1 VVESICPRCGKQT
14 DGEMVDEDLYIL
26 VVCDK
31 CEVILGILPKF
42 YQKATWKAGKPR
54 EAGEEADEAAPAAA
68 KGEPGASTIQALEQY
83 MKLEDIKLSFAD
95 GLLFIHDLDSFL
107 SLDEEQGL
115 TAALEAQ
122 QG

>member
-1 VVESICPRCGKQT
+1 MVESICPRCGKQT

-54 EAGEEADEAAPAAA
+54 EAGEEADEAAPAAGQ
-68 KGEPGASTIQALEQY
+68 GEPGASTIQALER
-83 MKLEDIKLSFAD
+83 KKRTEDRRLRWS
-95 GLLFIHDLDSFL
+95 
-107 SLDEEQGL
+107 
-115 TAALEAQ
+115 
-122 QG
+122 

>member
-1 VVESICPRCGKQT
+1 VVDSICPRCGKQT

-54 EAGEEADEAAPAAA
+54 AATDEPEVAVPEGA
-68 KGEPGASTIQALEQY
+68 KVEPGASTIKALER
-83 MKLEDIKLSFAD
+83 KKRSDDRRLRWS
-95 GLLFIHDLDSFL
+95 
-107 SLDEEQGL
+107 
-115 TAALEAQ
+115 
-122 QG
+122 

>member
-1 VVESICPRCGKQT
+1 MVESICPRCGKQT

-54 EAGEEADEAAPAAA
+54 GEGEEADESAPAAG
-68 KGEPGASTIQALEQY
+68 KGEPGASTIQALER
-83 MKLEDIKLSFAD
+83 KKRSEDRRLRWS
-95 GLLFIHDLDSFL
+95 
-107 SLDEEQGL
+107 
-115 TAALEAQ
+115 
-122 QG
+122 

>member
-1 VVESICPRCGKQT
+1 MVESICPRCGKQT

-54 EAGEEADEAAPAAA
+54 APGDEEEAAASKGA
-68 KGEPGASTIQALEQY
+68 KEEPGASTLKALER
-83 MKLEDIKLSFAD
+83 KKRTEDRRLRWS
-95 GLLFIHDLDSFL
+95 
-107 SLDEEQGL
+107 
-115 TAALEAQ
+115 
-122 QG
+122 